1 MCKHFTAIDLECL
14 FCLLVG
20 TRRNGKPSISEAK
33 VEEFG
38 AEYFNKI
45 MEYVCSQ
52 EHVAAALKEG
62 SLNID
67 SRLSHV
73 IHRRLK
79 QTLKNILW
87 NMKETMVKWFYVV
100 KKEKLTPTIMAQD
113 QPFVKKCFVTVF
125 NGDEREHVV
134 TLNEEAVY
142 KSIYTDENV
151 YTMFGKEV
159 CLVVDI
165 ALAKGGPESILESYY
180 STMKSQLQ
188 PGGQSNDTLSVR
200 TKLDWCL
207 PNVLQGDRMIKEVA
221 NLYINR
227 DKKKGLKKHKAPVLC
242 ERPPTG
248 SNTSKVIKRIEKS
261 DARLPFLL

>member
-1 MCKHFTAIDLECL
+1 MEDCEADLHQFIVDVIQSLESRYTNCVPDMCKYFTAIDLECL

-33 VEEFG
+33 LEEFG
-38 AEYFNKI
+38 AEYFKKI

-52 EHVAAALKEG
+52 EHVAATIKEG
-62 SLNID
+62 SIDID

-87 NMKETMVKWFYVV
+87 NMKETMVNWFYVV
-100 KKEKLTPTIMAQD
+100 KKEKLKPLASVLSNACGNLTSFKVAQD
-113 QPFVKKCFVTVF
+113 QPFVEKCFVAVF

-142 KSIYTDENV
+142 KSIYTDEDV

-159 CLVVDI
+159 CLVIDI
-165 ALAKGGPESILESYY
+165 ALAKGGPESIVESYY
-180 STMKSQLQ
+180 STMCKDNVEFFSASGGEFFSQKMLAEIC
-188 PGGQSNDTLSVR
+188 GG
-200 TKLDWCL
+200 
-207 PNVLQGDRMIKEVA
+207 
-221 NLYINR
+221 
-227 DKKKGLKKHKAPVLC
+227 
-242 ERPPTG
+242 
-248 SNTSKVIKRIEKS
+248 EKI
-261 DARLPFLL
+261 